1 MKLCIMPDHIHG
13 ILFVHEKIDCHLG
26 HVINGFKAGTR
37 KAARE
42 IGIITE
48 AIPQPTKQAQN
59 VSIPL
64 SGVSYAEA
72 SPQLKHSPI
81 GTLWEPGYHDRLL
94 LHKNQLAHMLAYLDD
109 NPRRLLIKR
118 LHPEYFTQ
126 LGTITAAGIPMQ
138 AMGNR
143 FLLDNPVKI
152 QIQCSRSMNEE
163 EIEHYK
169 EDIIQRAKSER
180 AIVVSPCISLGEQQT
195 ATAAMAASIP
205 LIVLLLNGFPPQFKP
220 QPRYLKACEEGRLLM
235 LAPFPY
241 QNEKL
246 DNMRQ
251 RCLQLNAYAA
261 EICRDD

>member
-1 MKLCIMPDHIHG
+1 
-13 ILFVHEKIDCHLG
+13 
-26 HVINGFKAGTR
+26 
-37 KAARE
+37 
-42 IGIITE
+42 
-48 AIPQPTKQAQN
+48 
-59 VSIPL
+59 
-64 SGVSYAEA
+64 
-72 SPQLKHSPI
+72 
-81 GTLWEPGYHDRLL
+81 
-94 LHKNQLAHMLAYLDD
+94 
-109 NPRRLLIKR
+109 
-118 LHPEYFTQ
+118 
-126 LGTITAAGIPMQ
+126 
-138 AMGNR
+138 
-143 FLLDNPVKI
+143 VKI

-180 AIVVSPCISLGEQQT
+180 AIVVSPCISPGEQQT

-205 LIVLLLNGFPPQFKP
+205 LIVLLLNGFHPQFKP

>member
-1 MKLCIMPDHIHG
+1 MNEITTIVFDLGGVIVTIDHDEAVRRFH
-13 ILFVHEKIDCHLG
+13 
-26 HVINGFKAGTR
+26 
-37 KAARE
+37 E
-42 IGIITE
+42 IGLKDAEQQLDPYT
-48 AIPQPTKQAQN
+48 Q
-59 VSIPL
+59 
-64 SGVSYAEA
+64 SGIFGDLE
-72 SPQLKHSPI
+72 
-81 GTLWEPGYHDRLL
+81 
-94 LHKNQLAHMLAYLDD
+94 
-109 NPRRLLIKR
+109 
-118 LHPEYFTQ
+118 

-180 AIVVSPCISLGEQQT
+180 AIVVSPCISPGEQQT
-195 ATAAMAASIP
+195 ATAAMAAGIP
-205 LIVLLLNGFPPQFKP
+205 LIVLLLNGLPPLFKP
-220 QPRYLKACEEGRLLM
+220 QPRYLEACEEGRLLM

-246 DNMRQ
+246 ENMRQ

-261 EICRDD
+261 EICKDD